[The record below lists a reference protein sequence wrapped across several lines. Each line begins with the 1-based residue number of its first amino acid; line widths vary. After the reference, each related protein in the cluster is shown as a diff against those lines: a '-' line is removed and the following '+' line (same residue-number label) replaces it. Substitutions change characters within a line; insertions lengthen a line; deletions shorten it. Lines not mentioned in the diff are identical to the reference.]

1 MVIKKRDLFHYVIHI
16 YMLSLLNA
24 KKKEKKKKGKK
35 ANKKSRL
42 MYYLHKSLISN
53 RNNTQKNAIYSE

>member
-35 ANKKSRL
+35 Q
-42 MYYLHKSLISN
+42 I
-53 RNNTQKNAIYSE
+53 KNQDLCITYINL

>member
-1 MVIKKRDLFHYVIHI
+1 
-16 YMLSLLNA
+16 MLSLLNA
-24 KKKEKKKKGKK
+24 KKKEKKKKKGKK
-35 ANKKSRL
+35 ANKKPRL